1 MTMQQLAAAQT
12 SAEVSINENFQT
24 LDWASVYGRRHA
36 VTTGLT
42 WGYYGGLWGGLTVAD
57 GTVTLTNSAT
67 NYIVVL
73 RSTGAVSV
81 SASATN
87 WVDVPTY
94 ARVYALTVAGSGVTV
109 VADHR
114 AGPFGVFG
122 AFPARRLVSLS
133 AAYTFVLADMAA
145 EFLHPGSDAT
155 ARTWTIPANASV
167 AFPIGTE
174 IPGFNPAGAGVLTI
188 SITTDTLRLAGAGTT
203 GSRTVAANGEFRLK
217 KVAAT
222 EWQISGVGV
231 T

>member
-1 MTMQQLAAAQT
+1 MQQLSPRQDE
-12 SAEVSINENFQT
+12 AEKIVNENNQT
-24 LDWASVYGRRHA
+24 IEWVAIFGRRHA

-57 GTVTLTNSAT
+57 GTVTLTNAAT

-87 WVDVPTY
+87 WVDVLTY
-94 ARVYALTVAGSGVTV
+94 ARVYALTVSGSVVTV

-133 AAYTFVLADMAA
+133 AAYTFVLEDMAA

-155 ARTWTIPANASV
+155 ARTWTIPANSSV

-174 IPGFNPAGAGVLTI
+174 IPGFNPNGAGVLTI
-188 SITTDTLRLAGAGTT
+188 STTDTLRLAGAGTT

-222 EWQISGVGV
+222 EWQINGVGV